1 MEKKIKSYRSF
12 LEESKLNENKAI
24 DWIKEKFKK
33 VSDYFGKLKGKA
45 LVSLASSIIPKELL
59 DYVKMQAGVSLSE
72 EVKYKGLGAS
82 SNIISQEELDSLS
95 PEEYSNYLQELSD
108 SIIFEVGVGGDV
120 QENDKALYD
129 FLISNGIEV
138 TEEVIYKHE
147 KSIDNIMSKIDSLNI
162 NPVAKKIL
170 KGASMVVL
178 FGMMVYKG
186 TGSAFAGETDS
197 DHHAA
202 GDKYFDDKGDDKGDG
217 SEDKDPRSLWDKIS
231 GKKVSKHS
239 ITITP
244 SRALAG
250 AKSKNLKTPEEYIK
264 YLQEVEGY
272 KLTSVDTKTITDT
285 LLIQKPDTITH
296 VSNLA
301 FGIDGDLFLTGKY
314 ELNPNVKSIILNKID
329 SLRLNGG
336 IITNYVIESST
347 DKEPIKMGNDVLAQK
362 RADAVKEELV
372 SMGVD
377 NSLIKTV
384 AKPEQGPNVFF
395 KDMTKAEKDSAR
407 MQTQEFRYVTVN
419 IIYYDESIDIIPKI
433 EEITTK
439 VRNIYELEREY
450 IAKTPPPPKG
460 FPSASSDFDFKI
472 QESDK
477 NLTKCENHDNRPL
490 IKKLFSHPFWKESDI
505 MR

>member
-1 MEKKIKSYRSF
+1 MEKKIKSYKEF
-12 LEESKLNENKAI
+12 LDDSKLNENKAI

-33 VSDYFGKLKGKA
+33 ISDYFGKLKGKA

-59 DYVKMQAGVSLSE
+59 DYVKMQAGISLSE
-72 EVKYKGLGAS
+72 EVKYKGLGS
-82 SNIISQEELDSLS
+82 SSSLISQEELNSLS

-108 SIIFEVGVGGDV
+108 NIIFEVGVAGDV

-129 FLISNGIEV
+129 FLTSNGIEV
-138 TEEVIYKHE
+138 NEEVIYKHE

-178 FGMMVYKG
+178 FGMIVYKG
-186 TGSAFAGETDS
+186 TGTAFAGETDS
-197 DHHAA
+197 DHHTA
-202 GDKYFDDKGDDKGDG
+202 GDKYFTDKGDG

-231 GKKVSKHS
+231 GKKTHVHP

-244 SRALAG
+244 AKALAG
-250 AKSKNLKTPEEYIK
+250 AKSHHLKTPEEYIK

-272 KLTSVDTKTITDT
+272 KLTSTKTKTITDT

-314 ELNPNVKSIILNKID
+314 ELNPNVKSLILNKID
-329 SLRLNGG
+329 SLISKGS

-362 RADAVKEELV
+362 RADAVKEELIEL
-372 SMGVD
+372 GVD
-377 NSLIKTV
+377 KSLIKTV

-395 KDMTKAEKDSAR
+395 KDMTKDEKNIAR
-407 MQTQEFRYVTVN
+407 LQTQEFRYVTVN

-439 VRNIYELEREY
+439 VRTTYELEKEY
-450 IAKTPPPPKG
+450 IAKTPPPLKD
-460 FPSASSDFDFKI
+460 FPSASSDFQFKT
-472 QESDK
+472 EKTDK
-477 NLTKCENHDNRPL
+477 NLTKCEDHDNRPL